1 MSHPSILGVPS
12 CHQMCL
18 SHPAAAF
25 FQGCCSEL
33 QFPAVASLVQS
44 WLSPLP
50 SPLPV
55 PGAACQGR
63 LPWGQPRVW
72 RSCQRSV
79 TPRGPSWQVA
89 Q

>member
-1 MSHPSILGVPS
+1 MNHPSIFGVPS
-12 CHQMCL
+12 CQQMGL
-18 SHPAAAF
+18 SHPAAAS
-25 FQGCCSEL
+25 FQGFCSEL
-33 QFPAVASLVQS
+33 WFPAVAFLVQL

-63 LPWGQPRVW
+63 LACGQPRVW

-79 TPRGPSWQVA
+79 TP
-89 Q
+89 